1 MTATDP
7 APTSEG
13 EEEEDDPGFRHVSVE
28 IICTPDVADAIA
40 QQLRDA
46 VEEILDDYSDDEII
60 DYGVD

>member
-13 EEEEDDPGFRHVSVE
+13 EEEEGPGFRNVGVE
-28 IICTPDVADAIA
+28 IICTPEVAGAIA

-46 VEEILDDYSDDEII
+46 VEEILEGYSDDDII
-60 DYGVD
+60 DCGVD